1 MNCYNRKNNILGDF
15 GLGYIKS
22 IKINEELKNYKFLGE
37 SNEIVSNISKINIFI
52 GGNNSGKSRFLRSIF
67 LDKELKFNI
76 RTEFVQKYSRL
87 VNELNKEIYE
97 TFDNTPVK
105 KIGWI
110 EKRTDSLINVE
121 HWEENSNNN
130 ELFLNLIERLKNV
143 KNSDNV
149 TFEGYNT
156 NYNCD
161 EICKKLNYIADKY
174 TKEFEEKG
182 FGLHLEKKQFKR
194 IYIPT
199 LRGLR
204 RFSDVDDLLAK
215 RTANDYFGGDGEVD
229 IFTGQNLYKEVLEL
243 LCGDFKDR
251 HNLKEFETF
260 LGDNFFDGKMLSLIP
275 KIGSD
280 VLFIKIG
287 EEKEQPIYN
296 LGDGIQSI
304 IILTFKLF
312 SNKGKDVLFFV
323 EEPEL
328 YLHPGLQR
336 KILEIF
342 LHEDFTTYQYFMTSH
357 SNHLLDLTLDIKD
370 ISVYKFCKQID
381 DKGDSFEK
389 EANFLVENVCNDDI
403 SVLELLGVNNSSIFL
418 SNCTIWVEGIT
429 DRFYLRKY
437 LEIYQNEKF
446 RANDI
451 DEIYLE
457 DINYSFLEYSG
468 GNITHWD
475 FLDETEGILAPM
487 KHARIC
493 NKIFLIADSDGY
505 NTLKEG
511 MKSER
516 LNALQGYFKE
526 RFYCLKAK
534 EIENILTPNIMK
546 SVVNKFKDGR
556 VKDLDKDQDGLLF
569 SQADFAIEDYKQVNI
584 GEFIDNKITQ
594 IITEK
599 RSKDDSFKY
608 EKRRSYQK
616 GNTINRKVEFCKYA
630 IEDIK
635 TISDMSSDAIE
646 LCEKIYEFIKC
657 NN

>member
-1 MNCYNRKNNILGDF
+1 MA
-15 GLGYIKS
+15 YIKS
-22 IKINEELKNYKFLGE
+22 IKIKEELKNYRFLGK
-37 SNEIVSNISKINIFI
+37 VSEVVSDISKINIFI

-67 LDKELKFNI
+67 LDEELKFNI
-76 RTEFVQKYSRL
+76 GTEMLESYRSFVTR
-87 VNELNKEIYE
+87 LNKEIYE
-97 TFDNTPVK
+97 AFENTPVK
-105 KIGWI
+105 KIGNI
-110 EKRTDSLINVE
+110 EKKEDSLINIE
-121 HWEENSNNN
+121 YLEENNNN
-130 ELFLNLIERLKNV
+130 IELFYRLVKKLESIKN
-143 KNSDNV
+143 ND
-149 TFEGYNT
+149 TFTVDGFNT

-161 EICKKLNYIADKY
+161 EICRKLNCIAQKY
-174 TKEFEEKG
+174 NKEFEEKE
-182 FGLHLEKKQFKR
+182 FGSYLEKKKYKR

-204 RFSDVDDLLAK
+204 RFSDSEDLLAQ
-215 RTANDYFGGDGEVD
+215 RTLNDYFGGEEKFE

-251 HNLKEFETF
+251 QNLKEFETF
-260 LGDNFFDGKMLSLIP
+260 LGNSFFDGKVLSLIP

-280 VLFIKIG
+280 VLYVKIG

-312 SNKGKDVLFFV
+312 SNKDKDVLFFI

-336 KILEIF
+336 KIIEIF
-342 LHEDFTTYQYFMTSH
+342 LHENFTSYQYFMTSH
-357 SNHLLDLTLDIKD
+357 SNHLLDLTLDIKN
-370 ISVYKFCKQID
+370 ISVYKFYKQID
-381 DKGDSFEK
+381 DKSDNFEK
-389 EANFLVENVCNDDI
+389 EANFLVENVSNDDI

-429 DRFYLRKY
+429 DRLYIRKY
-437 LEIYQNEKF
+437 LDIYQKEKLKNGEVSEIYF
-446 RANDI
+446 
-451 DEIYLE
+451 E

-475 FLDETEGILAPM
+475 FIDNTKGELSPM

-505 NTLKEG
+505 NTLKDG
-511 MKSER
+511 MKTER
-516 LNALQGYFKE
+516 LNTLKEYFGE
-526 RFYCLKAK
+526 RFYCLNAK
-534 EIENILTPNIMK
+534 EIENILTPSIIK
-546 SVVNKFKDGR
+546 SVIAKFKDGR
-556 VKDLDKDQDGLLF
+556 IKDSDKDQDGVLF
-569 SQADFAIEDYKQVNI
+569 GQAIFSIEDYKQVNI
-584 GEFIDNKITQ
+584 GEFIDDKITQ
-594 IITEK
+594 IIMERK
-599 RSKDDSFKY
+599 SKDDSFTY
-608 EKRRSYQK
+608 EKRKSYKK

-635 TISDMSSDAIE
+635 TLSDMSSDAIE
-646 LCEKIYEFIKC
+646 LCEKIYNFIKC